1 MTEPW
6 YNGPIT
12 QGYGPTDEPLDSGYQ
27 GYAHFNKGL
36 DYGLPTGTPI
46 TALVGGTVLSAG
58 DSGDGWGI
66 SIKIKD
72 ANGYIHNYGH
82 LDSVNVKVG
91 QTINAGD
98 LVALSGNSGNSTGP
112 HLSYDVA
119 DPSGNYI
126 DPSGFVP
133 TGGNTRMA
141 NLGPSGI
148 DGRLAAPVGSP
159 VSDAANTAY
168 GGVRGLADMIGGGNT
183 PTVVGT
189 PLAGSIADQLDV
201 VIEEM
206 SANRPDKSSA
216 YYQQNPDLYQVDLAE
231 WVNTYTSV
239 ASLREQFKQAAL
251 GLISLPDGT
260 VMAYGDATPEQQRQ
274 IEAAN
279 QTQYASILNKFGLD
293 QYDLIRQ
300 YVGDTNS
307 VAQTGFNNEM
317 DRISTGI
324 SRDNLSLSKAQQ
336 ELDSWIKSQSVA
348 EGDAAR
354 IADAK
359 NQAIKYGT
367 TGGKTSFTG
376 NDLGGGVAKLA
387 QQGGINPSS
396 AILSYPGYQT
406 YTPVQDRLDS
416 LAGMG
421 VSNAPP
427 ATPMLNTPT
436 AIPGAPA
443 LQAPPPP
450 PMMEVPGYERG
461 PDGFLHP
468 KQTAA
473 PPLATPGALVDSNG
487 IPIAG

>member
-1 MTEPW
+1 MEFPPEVERWRSTVAKYFPPELVDKALWTIQYESGGNPGAVGDGGAARGLFQIQDSRNFSNRPDAA
-6 YNGPIT
+6 Y
-12 QGYGPTDEPLDSGYQ
+12 LDDPENNIKYAAQQLGAAGGNWSAWGEGTTYQ
-27 GYAHFNKGL
+27 GKVFG
-36 DYGLPTGTPI
+36 
-46 TALVGGTVLSAG
+46 ALGNHPFPG
-58 DSGDGWGI
+58 D
-66 SIKIKD
+66 
-72 ANGYIHNYGH
+72 
-82 LDSVNVKVG
+82 
-91 QTINAGD
+91 
-98 LVALSGNSGNSTGP
+98 
-112 HLSYDVA
+112 
-119 DPSGNYI
+119 
-126 DPSGFVP
+126 
-133 TGGNTRMA
+133 RMA

-168 GGVRGLADMIGGGNT
+168 GGVRGLADMSGGGNT

-473 PPLATPGALVDSNG
+473 PPLATPGAIVDSNG